1 MRKHNQPDAIDV
13 KLPVTQKFFTLYD
26 LIIDAPRKLLL
37 KYFDAKGVILKCF
50 ELYIH
55 YFFRSVRR
63 NQKKTTKLLLN
74 CKD

>member
-13 KLPVTQKFFTLYD
+13 NLPVTQKFFTLYD

-37 KYFDAKGVILKCF
+37 NVLKKAKGVILKCF

-55 YFFRSVRR
+55 YFFRIV
-63 NQKKTTKLLLN
+63 
-74 CKD
+74 